1 MSSFLLAPSK
11 NFFRKFSETNLLIYE
26 RKRLGSRIN
35 TEFEGFPSE
44 KICDNLRVEIIEK
57 GGIIMSRNL
66 IPDGERIQ
74 IPLEVSRSVL
84 YKLSMNTADFYKP
97 LTQELYKLRN
107 VGVSIE
113 RIEQAISDITVVVM
127 WFHSQI
133 AQILYDLLLKREPEE
148 KAS

>member
-1 MSSFLLAPSK
+1 
-11 NFFRKFSETNLLIYE
+11 
-26 RKRLGSRIN
+26 
-35 TEFEGFPSE
+35 
-44 KICDNLRVEIIEK
+44 
-57 GGIIMSRNL
+57 MSRNL
-66 IPDGERIQ
+66 IPDGERIL
-74 IPLEVSRSVL
+74 IPLEVPRSVL